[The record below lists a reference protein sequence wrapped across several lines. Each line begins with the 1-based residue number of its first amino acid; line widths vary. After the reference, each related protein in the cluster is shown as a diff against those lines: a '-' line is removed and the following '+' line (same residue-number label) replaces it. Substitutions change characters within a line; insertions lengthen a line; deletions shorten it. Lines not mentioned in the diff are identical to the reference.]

1 MSDMLQQP
9 VVPVLEQSQHNN
21 FLNTYNNE
29 DENWNQTYQTCQN
42 YDTNNYQAQNY
53 DYQYQNNSISPPY
66 YDFNSGTTPPTSTS
80 YYSYNQGSTP
90 PSSIHYNYNQGTTPA
105 SSTCNYNYN
114 QGTTPPSSS
123 SNYNY
128 HQGITP
134 VSTTCNYNY
143 NQDMTPFSSTTY
155 YNCNQDITPPSSSS
169 YYNNNQGI
177 TSQIANSNEMPLSSS
192 STSTPNNFCYN
203 NSTNYDQY
211 YQVQN
216 NSFNVQQQVSNNSL
230 QTSSSV
236 ESSSS
241 SISQQSIN
249 NSNLNN
255 NSTVKK
261 QTKKANQK
269 KIASPI
275 IQTNFTRKDDNLEVT
290 LSNLDLWA
298 KFNKF
303 TTEMI
308 ITKQGRRMF
317 PTLQYNITG
326 LDPQTKYNLYVDMKL
341 ADPCQWKFQAGKW
354 ISCGH
359 QEQLLATDRL
369 VMHPDSPNTGLF
381 WMKNEI
387 TFSKLKLTNNRASN
401 GSQIIL
407 NSMHRYIP
415 RIHVQI
421 ADSPDTMFRSFWFN
435 ETEFIAVTAY
445 QNTDITQ
452 LKIDNNPFAKGF
464 RENFDR
470 FYDNSQAQ
478 TYRSPLVIS
487 EVEKILNQNG
497 KRGRLE
503 DEVQQKN
510 KMVKHNYL

>member
-29 DENWNQTYQTCQN
+29 DENWNQNYQTCQN

-143 NQDMTPFSSTTY
+143 NQDMTPLSSTTYYNCNQDITPPSSSSSNYNYNQGITPVSTTCNYNYNQDTTALSSTTY

-169 YYNNNQGI
+169 YYNNNQDI
-177 TSQIANSNEMPLSSS
+177 TSQIANSNEMPLGSS
-192 STSTPNNFCYN
+192 STSTQNNFCY
-203 NSTNYDQY
+203 
-211 YQVQN
+211 
-216 NSFNVQQQVSNNSL
+216 
-230 QTSSSV
+230 
-236 ESSSS
+236 
-241 SISQQSIN
+241 
-249 NSNLNN
+249 
-255 NSTVKK
+255 STVKK
-261 QTKKANQK
+261 QTKKVNPK
-269 KIASPI
+269 KLASPI
-275 IQTNFTRKDDNLEVT
+275 IQTNLTRKDDNLEVT

-415 RIHVQI
+415 RIHVHI